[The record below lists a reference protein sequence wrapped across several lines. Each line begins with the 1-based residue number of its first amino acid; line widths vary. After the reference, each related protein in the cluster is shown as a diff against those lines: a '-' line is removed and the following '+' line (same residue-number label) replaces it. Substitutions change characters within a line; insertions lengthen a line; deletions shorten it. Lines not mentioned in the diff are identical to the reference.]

1 MYSVS
6 FLSSV
11 LLNRQR
17 ITAVALASG
26 GTIQV
31 WTKLTKSEIGYFYG
45 LTCISSVKK
54 VCFPELNAAQ
64 QTGANKFLFLQFL
77 PHLKK
82 SADFFFS
89 VKEKNHLYQRDE

>member
-1 MYSVS
+1 MYPVS

-11 LLNRQR
+11 LLNRQL

-31 WTKLTKSEIGYFYG
+31 WNKLTKSEIGYSYG

-64 QTGANKFLFLQFL
+64 QNGANKFLFLQFL

-82 SADFFFS
+82 SADSFFS
-89 VKEKNHLYQRDE
+89 VKEKKSFISRR